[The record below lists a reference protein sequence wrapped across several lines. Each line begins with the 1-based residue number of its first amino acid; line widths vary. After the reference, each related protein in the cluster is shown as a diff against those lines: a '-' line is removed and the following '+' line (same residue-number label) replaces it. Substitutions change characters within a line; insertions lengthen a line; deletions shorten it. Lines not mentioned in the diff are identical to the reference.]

1 MKLRIVKLTQ
11 ERFIQM
17 LLGKTPLSNLPSDV
31 EVLDVK
37 MDLFARQI
45 TILVRSE
52 SFEDVTDTY
61 PIPEVS
67 VEAELK
73 QKTTI
78 MPMTSAKSVKVEV
91 RAPQSITRMV
101 PPQPDSNRWASKME
115 NEFSPDERKLLSF
128 TVKDDVII
136 VKPITFLKTEW
147 EDINE
152 TVRSLGGKWV
162 KGDIISYWEIPL
174 Q

>member
-1 MKLRIVKLTQ
+1 M
-11 ERFIQM
+11 
-17 LLGKTPLSNLPSDV
+17 LGKAPVSNLPSDV
-31 EVLDVK
+31 EVLDIK
-37 MDLFARQI
+37 IDLFAKQV

-52 SFEDVTDTY
+52 SFDDVTDTY
-61 PIPEVS
+61 PTPELS
-67 VEAELK
+67 IEAELK

-78 MPMTSAKSVKVEV
+78 IPIASAKSVKVEV
-91 RAPQSITRMV
+91 KPLPSLTRMV
-101 PPQPDSNRWASKME
+101 PPQPNPSRWASKME

-128 TVKDDVII
+128 TVKDDVVI
-136 VKPITFLKTEW
+136 VKPITFLKAEW

-174 Q
+174 